1 MLKVGIK
8 KESESIKV
16 FVFGDFYVLHP
27 GHIRFLKFSASCG
40 DKLYVGINDN
50 QPNPHFPNP
59 KERLETLRSLNLEA
73 EMFIIT
79 ESLKEVVER
88 LRPDIL
94 VKGKE
99 HAKNQNEEA
108 AWLSAWGGKLL
119 FASGESTY
127 FSDELLPSKSIDFH
141 RHWIYP
147 IDYMARHNCDSGHLT
162 EIVKNFQTKKIIVI
176 GDLIIDEYV
185 NCNALGMSRED
196 PTLVVSP
203 QESKKFLGGAGIV
216 ASHARA
222 LGADVNFISVT
233 GSDETAQFAKQLLN
247 TYGVQSKLFTDN
259 SRPTTLKQRYRV
271 ADKTMLRVSHLRQ
284 HEISDEL
291 IEQIDRVLS
300 MLIPISD
307 ALIFSDFNYGCLPQ
321 SLVIKLIALAKNHGL
336 TIGADCQSSSQIGDI
351 SRYVGVTVMTP
362 TEHEARLALRDNQSG
377 LAHIGHELLDKT
389 ASDNILITLGGAGVL
404 VVSRKPDQGIGL
416 TTDLLPALNPVPV
429 DTSGAGDSLLVTST
443 LALASNATP
452 YQAAYLGSL
461 AAAIQVSR
469 DGNIPI
475 NVSELNQVVK

>member
-1 MLKVGIK
+1 MIKVDIK
-8 KESESIKV
+8 KASELVTV

-27 GHIRFLKFSASCG
+27 GHIRFLKFAASCG
-40 DKLYVGINDN
+40 DKLYVGINN
-50 QPNPHFPNP
+50 SQPNPHFPTP
-59 KERLETLRSLNLEA
+59 KERLETLRSLNLKA
-73 EMFIIT
+73 EIFIIT
-79 ESLKEVVER
+79 TGLKDVVKQ
-88 LRPDIL
+88 LRPNIL

-99 HAKNQNEEA
+99 HSKNHNEEE
-108 AWLSAWGGKLL
+108 AWLLAWGGQLL

-127 FSDELLPSKSIDFH
+127 FSDELLPSKTIDFD
-141 RHWIYP
+141 RHWNYP
-147 IDYMARHNCDSGHLT
+147 IEYMARHNCDERHLT
-162 EIVKNFQTKKIIVI
+162 AIIEDFQTKKIIVI

-185 NCNALGMSRED
+185 NCNALGMSQED

-203 QESKKFLGGAGIV
+203 QDSKKFLGGAGIV
-216 ASHARA
+216 ASHARS
-222 LGADVNFISVT
+222 LGAKVNFISVT
-233 GSDETAQFAKQLLN
+233 GNDEAAQFAQKLLN
-247 TYGVQSKLFTDN
+247 TYGVQSKLFTDS

-271 ADKTMLRVSHLRQ
+271 ANKTMLRVSHLRQ
-284 HEISDEL
+284 HEISRKLADQ
-291 IEQIDRVLS
+291 IEQVLS
-300 MLIPISD
+300 ALIPISD

-321 SLVIKLIALAKNHGL
+321 SLVIKMTALAKNHGL

-389 ASDNILITLGGAGVL
+389 AADNILITLGGAGVL
-404 VVSRKPDQGIGL
+404 VVTRKPDQGIGL

-443 LALASNATP
+443 LALASKATP

-475 NVSELNQVVK
+475 NIAELNQAVK

>member
-1 MLKVGIK
+1 MTENSV
-8 KESESIKV
+8 V
-16 FVFGDFYVLHP
+16 FVSGHFHVLHP
-27 GHIRFLKFSASCG
+27 GHVRFLKFAAGCG
-40 DKLYVGINDN
+40 HKLYIGIINSHPD
-50 QPNPHFPNP
+50 PNFPTP
-59 KERLETLRSLNLEA
+59 TQRLELLRQLHLEA
-73 EMFIIT
+73 EIFIVSGSIKDVL
-79 ESLKEVVER
+79 EE
-88 LRPDIL
+88 LRPDIV
-94 VKGKE
+94 VKGRE
-99 HAKNQNEEA
+99 YAETANEEA
-108 AWLSAWGGKLL
+108 AWLKPWSGKLI
-119 FASGESTY
+119 FAAGESNY
-127 FSDELLPSKSIDFH
+127 YGDDLQQRKPLAFH
-141 RHWIYP
+141 AHLIRP
-147 IDYMARHNCDSGHLT
+147 IDYMTRHGCYAERLT
-162 EIVKNFQTKKIIVI
+162 EIVKDFHTKKIIVI

-203 QESKKFLGGAGIV
+203 QETKKFLGGAGIV

-222 LGADVNFISVT
+222 LGAEVNFISVT
-233 GSDETAQFAKQLLN
+233 GNDEAAHFAKNLLN
-247 TYGVQSKLFTDN
+247 TYGVASKLFTDT

-284 HEISDEL
+284 HEISHDL
-291 IEQIDRVLS
+291 VEQIDQVLS
-300 MLIPISD
+300 ALMPMSD

-321 SLVIKLIALAKNHGL
+321 PLVTKLIALAKAHGL

-389 ASDNILITLGGAGVL
+389 ATDNIFITLGGAGVL

-416 TTDLLPALNPVPV
+416 STDLLPALNPVPV

-443 LALASNATP
+443 LALACNATP

-469 DGNIPI
+469 EGNIPI
-475 NVSELNQVVK
+475 NVSELKQVVI